1 MDYMNILLKSTKNL
15 LGKKSTQ
22 DILKYLAGVLINYAC
37 NKFNI
42 YPYKY
47 DPMDIRNMVYHYN
60 VKNRGEEIDV
70 KELDKSISLFSIDRI
85 INEICQQEKDDS
97 KDKMK
102 NFIYDFAKLSNDG
115 KIIETYNNMND
126 KNHILKCF
134 DNDTLETSSIADSC
148 EINSGNIYIPDRTI
162 ILCTPE
168 GKFLADAKNEYLEK
182 RIDLGND
189 VKYEEIEKLI
199 KDFYEKIEQNKVKDY
214 FNI

>member
-1 MDYMNILLKSTKNL
+1 M
-15 LGKKSTQ
+15 
-22 DILKYLAGVLINYAC
+22 
-37 NKFNI
+37 
-42 YPYKY
+42 
-47 DPMDIRNMVYHYN
+47 
-60 VKNRGEEIDV
+60 
-70 KELDKSISLFSIDRI
+70 FSIERI
-85 INEICQQEKDDS
+85 INEICQKDEDDS

-102 NFIYDFAKLSNDG
+102 NFIHDFAKLSNDG
-115 KIIETYNNMND
+115 KIIDTYNKMND

-134 DNDTLETSSIADSC
+134 DNDTLETTSIADSC

-182 RIDLGND
+182 RIELGND

-214 FNI
+214 FNL